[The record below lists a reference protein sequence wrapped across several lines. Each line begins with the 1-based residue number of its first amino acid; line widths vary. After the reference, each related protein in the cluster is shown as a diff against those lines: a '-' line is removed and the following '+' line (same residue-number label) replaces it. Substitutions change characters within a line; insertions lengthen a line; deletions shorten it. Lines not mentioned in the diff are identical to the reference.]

1 MNCIITG
8 GAGFVASHL
17 IEKIKDKYETIY
29 LVDNLIRT
37 NGFRNIQLLLNDKV
51 KFVYGNIESFDFS
64 QLKDVSTMYHLAA
77 TRINRCA
84 KFNEEGHSFIAD
96 GGFKIVDYCAKNKIK
111 LFFASSASVY
121 DSPKKFPIL
130 ESDPCIPPTLYG
142 SAKLYTEHLIL
153 NYDKMYGFNYA
164 INRFFSVYGP
174 RMDCEGVYTEV
185 IFNWLNNIKNGN
197 KNITVY
203 GNPDEKVLD
212 LVFVKDVVN
221 AIDMTTSYNK
231 NDTYNVSTESGTTLS
246 ELIKCI
252 EHVTNVNLN
261 VQVLPENRNDIEK
274 KRVGSTEKLRN
285 IGWQQNYSLKNGIKE
300 TYEWIAGL

>member
-1 MNCIITG
+1 
-8 GAGFVASHL
+8 
-17 IEKIKDKYETIY
+17 
-29 LVDNLIRT
+29 
-37 NGFRNIQLLLNDKV
+37 
-51 KFVYGNIESFDFS
+51 
-64 QLKDVSTMYHLAA
+64 MYHLAA

-174 RMDCEGVYTEV
+174 GMDCEGVYTEV

-246 ELIKCI
+246 GLIKCI

-285 IGWQQNYSLKNGIKE
+285 IGWQQNYSLENGIKE